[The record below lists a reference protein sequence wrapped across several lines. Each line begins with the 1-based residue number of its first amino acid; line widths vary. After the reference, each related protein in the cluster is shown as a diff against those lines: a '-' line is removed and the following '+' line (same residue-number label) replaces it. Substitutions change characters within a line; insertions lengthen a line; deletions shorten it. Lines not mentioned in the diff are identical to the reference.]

1 MQGNMVFEYAINDV
15 SNRVN
20 QFMEEHKLQVEDI
33 DYFIFHQAQK
43 LILDNI
49 SFACNIPS
57 EKMLTSLEEYGNTS
71 GASVPLTLCA
81 NAELL
86 HKKDCIK
93 VITCGFGVGLSC
105 SIDYMELSTDTI
117 LPVTESDWHYDE
129 DKERCGVL

>member
-1 MQGNMVFEYAINDV
+1 
-15 SNRVN
+15 
-20 QFMEEHKLQVEDI
+20 MEEHKLQVEDI

-57 EKMLTSLEEYGNTS
+57 EKMLTSLKEYGNTS

-81 NAELL
+81 NVELL

-93 VITCGFGVGLSC
+93 VITCGYGVGLSC

-129 DKERCGVL
+129 DKERCLSLIHIFYI